1 MRDTIYDLSAQNPV
15 FDFEQ
20 GVSAD
25 LNSICDTAIRG
36 TMNPPRSRGWSQ
48 VVQENERL

>member
-1 MRDTIYDLSAQNPV
+1 MIEMRKTIYDLARQNPV

-25 LNSICDTAIRG
+25 LNSICDICNKRNNESAGVKELVTG
-36 TMNPPRSRGWSQ
+36 RSGK
-48 VVQENERL
+48 